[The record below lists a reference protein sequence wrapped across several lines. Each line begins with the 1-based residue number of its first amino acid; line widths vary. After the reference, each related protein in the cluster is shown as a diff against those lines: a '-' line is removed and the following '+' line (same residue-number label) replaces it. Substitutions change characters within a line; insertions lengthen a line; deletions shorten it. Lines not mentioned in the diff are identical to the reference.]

1 MDIIIWIAVML
12 CGISAIFTTVHWKLK
27 VISDGRDFEDCIADI
42 RAMNTYNSYFLAGI
56 LIFFGLIIEKGIT
69 FVPKSSLYLLIFA
82 FISASLAIIFIPLKK
97 PFYGAGKAKYLWLH
111 TLIFTQFTVVL
122 TAVGVLNAIIIIFEL
137 L

>member
-1 MDIIIWIAVML
+1 MDRIIWIAVML
-12 CGISAIFTTVHWKLK
+12 CGISAMFSTVYWKLK
-27 VISDGRDFEDCIADI
+27 IKFDARDFPVCIDDI

-82 FISASLAIIFIPLKK
+82 FISASLAIIFIPVKK
-97 PFYGAGKAKYLWLH
+97 PSSGAGKAKYLWLY
-111 TLIFTQFTVVL
+111 TLIFTQFTVIL
-122 TAVGVLNAIIIIFEL
+122 TAVGVLNVIIIIFEL